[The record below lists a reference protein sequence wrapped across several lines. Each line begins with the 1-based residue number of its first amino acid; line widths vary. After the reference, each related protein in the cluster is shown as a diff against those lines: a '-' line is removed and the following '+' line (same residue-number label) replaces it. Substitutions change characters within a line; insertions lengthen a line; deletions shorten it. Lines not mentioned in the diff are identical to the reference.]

1 MTKDMTSP
9 NLDKTLSFL
18 SQIKQTDTVKN
29 LVDLTKHAT
38 SRYGVKNI
46 VIGFPPEIGMLPSQQ
61 MQGILLA
68 DWPDEWS
75 HLYFRDNLA
84 FQDPAIRHIVSSE
97 PSFVWSDFSK
107 TLPISRDEKWL
118 MDQAKEFF
126 VSNGFTLPILSLDG
140 RCAGVTF
147 AGSDID
153 DSPQART
160 GMALIAS
167 LVFARALELY
177 GANQKQTTRLT
188 PREREVIGWIANGKT
203 DWEISV
209 IFGVSE
215 KAVTKHVGNIMM
227 KLGAVSRSHAIAEA
241 FRQKLIC

>member
-1 MTKDMTSP
+1 MIKDITST
-9 NLDKTLSFL
+9 NLDETLSFL
-18 SQIKQTDTVKN
+18 SQIKQIYTIKN

-38 SRYGVKNI
+38 SLYGVKNI
-46 VIGFPPEIGMLPSQQ
+46 VLGFPPKIGMLPSQQ

-84 FQDPAIRHIVSSE
+84 FKDPAIRQIVRSE

-107 TLPISRDEKWL
+107 TLAISRDEKWL

-160 GMALIAS
+160 GMTLIAS
-167 LVFARALELY
+167 LIFARTLELHSENHKQ
-177 GANQKQTTRLT
+177 ANPLT

-215 KAVTKHVGNIMM
+215 KAVTKDVGNIMM

>member
-1 MTKDMTSP
+1 MNEDNILVSI
-9 NLDKTLSFL
+9 DSTLSFL
-18 SQIKQTDTVKN
+18 SDIKQTETFLDLIN
-29 LVDLTKHAT
+29 LTKQAT
-38 SRYGVKNI
+38 YRYGVKNI
-46 VIGFPPEIGMLPSQQ
+46 VIGFPPKPGMLPSQQ

-75 HLYFRDNLA
+75 RLYFRDSLA
-84 FQDPAIRHIVSSE
+84 FQDPAIRHIVRSE

-107 TLPISRDEKWL
+107 TLAISRDEKRV
-118 MDQAKEFF
+118 MDQARELY
-126 VSNGFTLPILSLDG
+126 VSNGFTLPIVSLDG

-147 AGSDID
+147 AGGDID

-167 LVFARALELY
+167 FSFARALELH
-177 GANQKQTTRLT
+177 GANHKPATRLT

-215 KAVTKHVGNIMM
+215 KAVTKHVGNIRT
-227 KLGAVSRSHAIAEA
+227 KLGAVSRSHAVAEA